1 MPSLS
6 YLELHDFLH
15 FQDWMEATTAPTPAP
30 TCLVSHLHAV
40 VEIYC
45 DATLIQQLI
54 WYLEMKRAQ
63 SALAPF
69 PFSDQSNCLQSKLQG

>member
-15 FQDWMEATTAPTPAP
+15 FQDWVEATPAP

-45 DATLIQQLI
+45 DATLIQQLM
-54 WYLEMKRAQ
+54 WYLKMKRAQ

-69 PFSDQSNCLQSKLQG
+69 PFSGQSNCLQSKLPG